1 MAGKIK
7 IKGNFIVAAACILLS
22 GIFIT
27 AGICQ
32 CKNGSSFLHNL
43 ALKAEGEGFSGKW
56 LNNTLGK
63 GDDLDNTDN
72 VSFAAWTELKGEQVS
87 AKDGTRQCSTDVCA
101 VYGESGCVLPFGR
114 NLPVA
119 DRQGCIIGIKLAEE
133 LFGSHNAEGM
143 EIIWRDNIWIVRG
156 VVKKPSSLF
165 MAQAAGIADKIAFDR
180 INIRLGNEKD
190 RRRAGENFINRHGLY
205 ASVLR
210 WDYLY
215 SMAWL
220 EEIIPGRW
228 SDFQGFKQN
237 FQKHGR
243 AVELVEN
250 TGKTAIEAEG
260 LYCKEKGR
268 QLFITG
274 IFFLTAGSIFCLKKH
289 LL

>member
-119 DRQGCIIGIKLAEE
+119 DSQMIYMAFAGGWQYFAFSTMKDKNQVESNSFI
-133 LFGSHNAEGM
+133 F
-143 EIIWRDNIWIVRG
+143 EILG
-156 VVKKPSSLF
+156 VIS
-165 MAQAAGIADKIAFDR
+165 
-180 INIRLGNEKD
+180 
-190 RRRAGENFINRHGLY
+190 
-205 ASVLR
+205 
-210 WDYLY
+210 
-215 SMAWL
+215 
-220 EEIIPGRW
+220 
-228 SDFQGFKQN
+228 
-237 FQKHGR
+237 
-243 AVELVEN
+243 
-250 TGKTAIEAEG
+250 
-260 LYCKEKGR
+260 
-268 QLFITG
+268 
-274 IFFLTAGSIFCLKKH
+274 LKKTIFG
-289 LL
+289 